1 MNSIL
6 LVDDE
11 ATICAELKRTLERFA
26 YKVEMAHSFES
37 ALNFIEEVR
46 FDAILVEFNLKSERA
61 AHPRSGRGVQLIRQI
76 RALGVTSPVLM
87 LTAMEGEPYETA
99 SFDAGADDFILKTTS
114 IPSLLSQLRAHMRRH
129 EERLG
134 EKTKTERISM

>member
-6 LVDDE
+6 LADDE
-11 ATICAELKRTLERFA
+11 ATICAELKRTLECFA

-37 ALNFIEEVR
+37 ALNFIEEAR

-61 AHPRSGRGVQLIRQI
+61 AHPRAGRGVQLVRQI
-76 RALGVTSPVLM
+76 RALGVNSPLLM
-87 LTAMEGEPYETA
+87 LTVMEGELYETA
-99 SFDAGADDFILKTTS
+99 SLDAGADDFILKTTS
-114 IPSLLSQLRAHMRRH
+114 IPSLLSRLRVHIRRR

-134 EKTKTERISM
+134 EKAKTERVSM